1 MQKVK
6 RHKSTYK
13 GIKRIGAS
21 IGYSLSGI
29 FYAIRNEKSLILY
42 SVLSV
47 LVIALGLFFG
57 ITSNQWIAL
66 LLSLGNIL
74 TIELINTAIEAT
86 VDMVT
91 LENNPLAKIA
101 KDCGSGATFVA
112 SMIAIITSLIIFV
125 PRIIH
130 FFGINL

>member
-1 MQKVK
+1 MQLPNLCKKSINIVK
-6 RHKSTYK
+6 
-13 GIKRIGAS
+13 
-21 IGYSLSGI
+21 
-29 FYAIRNEKSLILY
+29 
-42 SVLSV
+42 SV
-47 LVIALGLFFG
+47 GLFFG